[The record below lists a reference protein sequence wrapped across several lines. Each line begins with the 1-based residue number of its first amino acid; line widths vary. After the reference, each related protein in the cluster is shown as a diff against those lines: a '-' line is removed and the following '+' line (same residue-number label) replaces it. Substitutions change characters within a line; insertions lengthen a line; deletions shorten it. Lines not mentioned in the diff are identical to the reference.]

1 MGSNPATPTKE
12 KGFDNQW
19 FDAVFKAFFII
30 KIFILLIKKKEFLPI
45 NGHKNLSKTYPL
57 ILISMA
63 TLKLTIFKAKVLKDG
78 RHKIRVAVCHKQET
92 CYIIT
97 RFIIDN
103 LSQFK
108 NGQVVKRPDAAMIN
122 TKLRNLLNKYQER
135 LDKIDNL
142 GIYSCTQLKDFIL
155 RESVDTQ
162 GESFKSVCDAYIE
175 ELFKNSK
182 TNYANMMRE
191 SEAHFLKFLRG
202 DVRLVDITPELIEQY
217 AAYLE
222 KKNWSRATLGIVMRN
237 MRTIIN
243 RAIKKRKVSYN
254 VHPFVDYSI
263 PQSPVRDVSI
273 RLESLSKI
281 LNAEVDSNYLSVAR
295 DLFSLS
301 FYLGGINMTDLMDM
315 DFRSS
320 RYIQYS
326 RKKIMGRTSNANVII
341 LPVHEKAACIIAKWM
356 NPRTGKL
363 DFHYNFTYKNFSRHI
378 SRGIAKLAKE
388 LGIKERV
395 VYYSARKTF
404 AQLAS
409 ELGIPDGVIDYCLGH
424 SDKSRGVI
432 RYYAKV
438 KEKQAEI
445 AINRVIDYVDHPEK
459 YKEFLEMRAD
469 IMLMKS

>member
-1 MGSNPATPTKE
+1 MDFKDNVLQLAERIKKQKDAIQTEEATKNAFIMPIITALGYDVFNPFEVVPEMDCDLTR
-12 KGFDNQW
+12 KGDKI
-19 FDAVFKAFFII
+19 DYAI
-30 KIFILLIKKKEFLPI
+30 KKDGRTILLIECKHCKQNLDLH
-45 NGHKNLSKTYPL
+45 NTQLSKYYAA
-57 ILISMA
+57 SNA
-63 TLKLTIFKAKVLKDG
+63 RFGVLTNGI
-78 RHKIRVAVCHKQET
+78 E
-92 CYIIT
+92 Y
-97 RFIIDN
+97 RFYAD
-103 LSQFK
+103 
-108 NGQVVKRPDAAMIN
+108 
-122 TKLRNLLNKYQER
+122 
-135 LDKIDNL
+135 LDKTNIMDEKPFLVVNML
-142 GIYSCTQLKDFIL
+142 DLS
-155 RESVDTQ
+155 
-162 GESFKSVCDAYIE
+162 DAYIE

-237 MRTIIN
+237 TRTIIN

-315 DFRSS
+315 DFRNS

-438 KEKQAEI
+438 REKQAEI